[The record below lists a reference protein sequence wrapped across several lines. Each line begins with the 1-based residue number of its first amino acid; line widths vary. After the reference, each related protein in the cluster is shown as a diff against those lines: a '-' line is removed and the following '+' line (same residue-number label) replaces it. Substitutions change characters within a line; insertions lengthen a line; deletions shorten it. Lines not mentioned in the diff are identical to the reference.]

1 MFDSIVYVVCLTGT
15 LPRTT
20 KAQKKE
26 RKELLTAPINRSTD
40 SVQIG
45 GNDSNNSITTEGL
58 LEGSLRESDLDV
70 TLPRTTN
77 NSMSLAKSQQSVFL
91 IYYWLL
97 NFHNRI
103 FFACIYV
110 AIGLYDDTIMQY
122 LRDDARLLPARR
134 PPNTH
139 QNPHAFF

>member
-1 MFDSIVYVVCLTGT
+1 MIEIIDYDWIFIWAFYGA
-15 LPRTT
+15 T
-20 KAQKKE
+20 KI
-26 RKELLTAPINRSTD
+26 ELHAAPINRSTD

-70 TLPRTTN
+70 TLPCTTN

-97 NFHNRI
+97 NFHNGI
-103 FFACIYV
+103 FFTHIYV
-110 AIGLYDDTIMQY
+110 AIGLYDDTVWQY

-134 PPNTH
+134 PPHTH

>member
-45 GNDSNNSITTEGL
+45 GNDSNNSITTEELMVGYL
-58 LEGSLRESDLDV
+58 GNSVNNDLSA
-70 TLPRTTN
+70 N
-77 NSMSLAKSQQSVFL
+77 AKSSIMIANIIKYFVF
-91 IYYWLL
+91 
-97 NFHNRI
+97 
-103 FFACIYV
+103 
-110 AIGLYDDTIMQY
+110 
-122 LRDDARLLPARR
+122 
-134 PPNTH
+134 
-139 QNPHAFF
+139 